1 MLLMNMRIITF
12 KAADRHNKNV
22 VIQFLMKSALCKS
35 IVDHNKTLVDTLIY
49 NIDEKPHLG
58 SLF

>member
-12 KAADRHNKNV
+12 KAADRHNENV
-22 VIQFLMKSALCKS
+22 VVQFTKSTLCKS
-35 IVDHNKTLVDTLIY
+35 IVDCNKTLVDTLIY
-49 NIDEKPHLG
+49 NIGEKPHLG